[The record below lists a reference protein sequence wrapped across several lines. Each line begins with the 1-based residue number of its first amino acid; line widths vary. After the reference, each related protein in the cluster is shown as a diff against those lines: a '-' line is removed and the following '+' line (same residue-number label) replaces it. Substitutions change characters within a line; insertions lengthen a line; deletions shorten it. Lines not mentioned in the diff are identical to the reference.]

1 MIKAVLKAVLEAVL
15 KVVFEVGNM
24 PRADRAVMIH
34 IGTTIM
40 VAPEAVYEEIMVGR
54 VDKAM
59 GACREEEEVMEEDLV
74 PMVRDKEELGEDQE
88 ELHGE

>member
-1 MIKAVLKAVLEAVL
+1 MYARFTV
-15 KVVFEVGNM
+15 KVGSM
-24 PRADRAVMIH
+24 PRADKAVMIH

-40 VAPEAVYEEIMVGR
+40 VVPEVVLKADKEAVYEEIMVGR
-54 VDKAM
+54 VDKVM
-59 GACREEEEVMEEDLV
+59 GACKEEEEVMEEDLV